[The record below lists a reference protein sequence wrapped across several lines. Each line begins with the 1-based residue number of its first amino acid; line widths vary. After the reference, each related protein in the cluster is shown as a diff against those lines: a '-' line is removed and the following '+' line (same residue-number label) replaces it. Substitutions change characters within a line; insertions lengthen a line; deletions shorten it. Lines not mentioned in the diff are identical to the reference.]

1 MSALPS
7 NVTRGVR
14 DPGESG
20 TSDLQAGKYRI
31 LRRLEINATSEMVLA
46 VAEGT
51 LGFERNVILKRLLP
65 HAHADPKRAR
75 SFGCEASAYGRLIHP
90 AVVRLY
96 DFLTVDDMPT
106 MVLEH
111 VDGVSLQELIVEL
124 RARGEKLPVE
134 AALYIG
140 SRVYAAL
147 GAAHAACNPATD
159 SPSPVIH
166 RDVSPGNIL
175 IAGNADVKLSNFGF
189 AKLEGS
195 MITEMSMEIPKG
207 TVGYMAPEQLLGEPI
222 TPRTDVYGGAILL
235 RELLTGEPTFVHGD
249 GPYVDYLQSM
259 AKPALTPMASVRSG
273 LPRAVA
279 AILQAALEPDSSK
292 RDVSA
297 ADVQRVLDAHRGDGR
312 ARLKEILARLGLA
325 RGHSEEA
332 DESNVTVLSMARLEA
347 RVRRARIAT
356 LLFAICALLLGA
368 VTFRAWT
375 RMRVRNANPAEAR
388 VALPDIAIAAPP
400 APVLASSMPEPIAPH
415 PNPTPATGE
424 LRTPESKPSHRI
436 FVDGRFAGETGTPL
450 TLACGAHRVRIGGGG
465 RVQSVAVPCGG
476 GVDVGVR

>member
-1 MSALPS
+1 MSAVPS
-7 NVTRGVR
+7 NVMRGVH
-14 DPGESG
+14 DAGEIG
-20 TSDLQAGKYRI
+20 TSDLPSGKYRV

-46 VAEGT
+46 VAEGA
-51 LGFERNVILKRLLP
+51 LGFERTVILKRLLP

-90 AVVRLY
+90 AIVRLY

-111 VDGVSLQELIVEL
+111 VDGVSLQELILEL
-124 RARGEKLPVE
+124 RTRGEKLPVE

-140 SRVYAAL
+140 TRVFAAL
-147 GAAHAACNPATD
+147 GAAHAACDPATH
-159 SPSPVIH
+159 SASPVIH
-166 RDVSPGNIL
+166 RDVSPGNVL

-195 MITEMSMEIPKG
+195 VITEMSMEIPKG
-207 TVGYMAPEQLLGEPI
+207 TVGYMAPEQLLGDPI

-279 AILQAALEPDSSK
+279 GILQAALEPDSDK

-297 ADVQRVLDAHRGDGR
+297 ADVQRVLDAHCEGGR

-325 RGHSEEA
+325 RGHSGET
-332 DESNVTVLSMARLEA
+332 DESSVTVLSIAQLEA
-347 RVRRARIAT
+347 RARRARLAALI
-356 LLFAICALLLGA
+356 FASCAILLGA
-368 VTFRAWT
+368 FALRAG
-375 RMRVRNANPAEAR
+375 MRARNANHAAVRIPSPA
-388 VALPDIAIAAPP
+388 IAITTAT
-400 APVLASSMPEPIAPH
+400 APVLASAIPAPIAPD
-415 PNPTPATGE
+415 PIPVTGE

-436 FVDGRFAGETGTPL
+436 FIDGRFAGETGTTL
-450 TLACGAHRVRIGGGG
+450 TLSCGAHRVRIGGGG
-465 RVQSVAVPCGG
+465 RVQSVVVPCGG
-476 GVDVGVR
+476 SADVGGR